1 MPATVFLDVDG
12 VISDIDQL
20 SADFNSLI
28 GDVLT
33 PVLGGKPENW
43 GDANH
48 VVYPRVM
55 AYLRQGRLLADPV
68 ARFDQESC
76 HLIQGMCQRL
86 GIPAPDGATAAELGR
101 RFNLHVRRN
110 GEAGYEHAKP
120 AIETL
125 AASHDV
131 HLATGNVSWNA
142 VAVLE
147 QIGVAGSI
155 GIPAGTDLVGV
166 GKEQPAFYELL
177 FALAGVPASEAVVVD
192 DVPQQLVHAA
202 SLGADTVLV
211 SKQRERPEGLSERTL
226 VVESIEELPEA
237 VSRIEAWVGVG

>member
-33 PVLGGKPENW
+33 PALGGKPADW

-48 VVYPRVM
+48 AVYPRVM

-76 HLIQGMCQRL
+76 HLIQRMCQRL
-86 GIPAPDGATAAELGR
+86 GVPAPDGATAAELGR

-110 GEAGYEHAKP
+110 GAAGYGHAKP

-125 AASHDV
+125 AASRDV
-131 HLATGNVSWNA
+131 ATGNVSWNA

-166 GKEQPAFYELL
+166 GKEHPAFYERL
-177 FALAGVPASEAVVVD
+177 FALARVPASEAVVVD
-192 DVPQQLVHAA
+192 DVPQQLAHAA

-211 SKQRERPEGLSERTL
+211 SKQRERSEGLPERAL
-226 VVESIEELPEA
+226 AVESIEELPE
-237 VSRIEAWVGVG
+237 VVNQLEASVEVG